1 MEIQKKV
8 YNKIVKIV
16 HKVSRGYP
24 IAVNPAVLHH
34 VRCIINSGQ
43 QSPEP
48 VKWTWSIRFLP
59 ARPQTHFHLFQFSSF
74 HKTLICRESFT
85 TPCKTGEKQAL
96 RGKTCFCCFK
106 PISFLQ
112 VPAWMY
118 GNHYGGGV
126 GLIREA
132 GLWWGN
138 RAQGLMKRV
147 TSAPLTE
154 SPPMG
159 PPFRSD
165 MPRRLSPQTLQTQT
179 AGVCIGV

>member
-1 MEIQKKV
+1 MYGVLSTVDSRVQSQLSGHWPV
-8 YNKIVKIV
+8 DLV
-16 HKVSRGYP
+16 HPVPS
-24 IAVNPAVLHH
+24 
-34 VRCIINSGQ
+34 S
-43 QSPEP
+43 SPTDTFPFVP
-48 VKWTWSIRFLP
+48 VFFF
-59 ARPQTHFHLFQFSSF
+59 PQDFN
-74 HKTLICRESFT
+74 CRESFT
-85 TPCKTGEKQAL
+85 TPCKTGEKRAL

-118 GNHYGGGV
+118 GNHYGGGA